1 MVEYLWN
8 ICGCFLV
15 EPVYSSCRWHCFTVS
30 QVAPPDRQICG
41 LKLIGNQSMETI
53 WKPYGSHM
61 DMFHK
66 YGQQL
71 RFGLQ
76 RESLVSGWD
85 LRVPSFATDKTIRKL
100 GGRLSGFSGWRQN
113 MEIMNGAVLE
123 QERQTGYRWPPAHCS
138 LMEPCM
144 EACKT
149 MSWKAETRGTVAL
162 PSHPLS
168 LSSQDISSW
177 MTL

>member
-1 MVEYLWN
+1 MESLWM
-8 ICGCFLV
+8 LV

-41 LKLIGNQSMETI
+41 LKLIGNQSMEAI
-53 WKPYGSHM
+53 WKPYGSHMEYGSHM

-100 GGRLSGFSGWRQN
+100 RGMLSGFSGWRQN

-123 QERQTGYRWPPAHCS
+123 QERQTGYR
-138 LMEPCM
+138 
-144 EACKT
+144 
-149 MSWKAETRGTVAL
+149 
-162 PSHPLS
+162 
-168 LSSQDISSW
+168 
-177 MTL
+177 

>member
-1 MVEYLWN
+1 MVLL
-8 ICGCFLV
+8 IIIPFLNG
-15 EPVYSSCRWHCFTVS
+15 YF
-30 QVAPPDRQICG
+30 
-41 LKLIGNQSMETI
+41 IGNLPNIFRQTHG
-53 WKPYGSHM
+53 WKPSL

-85 LRVPSFATDKTIRKL
+85 LRVPST
-100 GGRLSGFSGWRQN
+100 GFSGWRQN
-113 MEIMNGAVLE
+113 MGMSQNVRPGPQIFLSIFSIHHPTIGVLNFDPYGNFQKWSSPGTRTASWLQVTTCPLQPDGALHGGLQDHVLE
-123 QERQTGYRWPPAHCS
+123 
-138 LMEPCM
+138 
-144 EACKT
+144 
-149 MSWKAETRGTVAL
+149 SWNTWHRGAMW

>member
-1 MVEYLWN
+1 
-8 ICGCFLV
+8 
-15 EPVYSSCRWHCFTVS
+15 
-30 QVAPPDRQICG
+30 
-41 LKLIGNQSMETI
+41 MEAI

-123 QERQTGYRWPPAHCS
+123 QERQTGYR
-138 LMEPCM
+138 
-144 EACKT
+144 
-149 MSWKAETRGTVAL
+149 
-162 PSHPLS
+162 
-168 LSSQDISSW
+168 
-177 MTL
+177 

>member
-1 MVEYLWN
+1 MEYLWN
-8 ICGCFLV
+8 ICGCWWNLFTPLV
-15 EPVYSSCRWHCFTVS
+15 DGTVSLFHRWHLRI
-30 QVAPPDRQICG
+30 DRFVVWSSSEI
-41 LKLIGNQSMETI
+41 SP
-53 WKPYGSHM
+53 WKPYGSHMEYGSHM

-100 GGRLSGFSGWRQN
+100 RGMLSGFSGWRQN

-168 LSSQDISSW
+168 LSSQDVSSW